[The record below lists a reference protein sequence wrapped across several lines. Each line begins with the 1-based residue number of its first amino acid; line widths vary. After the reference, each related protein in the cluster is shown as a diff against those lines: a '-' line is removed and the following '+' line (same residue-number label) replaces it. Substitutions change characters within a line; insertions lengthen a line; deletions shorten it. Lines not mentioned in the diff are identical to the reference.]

1 MSDSSTIQGDLE
13 IAVARPARAY
23 ARLEP
28 AMLALL
34 AEALQP
40 IHANIPYAV
49 TSALGAVPDI
59 MALRPRMVKELPSLR
74 MEMIDGFEESALALG
89 HADTIHTVSTRTPE
103 EVPLLVERASRK
115 CVLFRSDLG
124 ALALRDIID
133 GAPLE
138 QLKGGPGHRNIAF
151 DLFALAHIARTNWP
165 AIQGKTALTPA
176 EISEAEQDADQ
187 LATAL
192 GLRQQS
198 GTASAPSAEMRLRAF
213 NLFLLYRGEVERAVL
228 FFFGKRASDILPAI
242 NTPRGPA
249 KKAVEEEPE
258 APANTG
264 VHPAVRVGEQADAQ
278 GEDEGEPAD
287 VGLPGASPYL
297 KAK

>member
-1 MSDSSTIQGDLE
+1 MSDSSTTNGDLE

-23 ARLEP
+23 TRLEA
-28 AMLALL
+28 AMLALP

-40 IHANIPYAV
+40 IHANIPFAV
-49 TSALGAVPDI
+49 TSALGAVPEI
-59 MALRPRMVKELPSLR
+59 MALRPRMLEELPKLR
-74 MEMIDGFEESALALG
+74 MAMIDGFEEAALALG
-89 HADTIHTVSTRTPE
+89 HADTMHTVSTRTPE
-103 EVPLLVERASRK
+103 EVPVLVERAARK
-115 CVLFRSDLG
+115 CALFRSDLG

-151 DLFALAHIARTNWP
+151 DLFALAHIARTNWQ

-176 EISEAEQDADQ
+176 EISEAEQDADK

-198 GTASAPSAEMRLRAF
+198 GSPGAPSAEMRLRAF
-213 NLFLLYRGEVERAVL
+213 NLFLQYRAEVERAVL
-228 FFFGKRASDILPAI
+228 FFFGKRAQEILPPI

-249 KKAVEEEPE
+249 KRPAEEEPE

-264 VHPAVRVGEQADAQ
+264 VHPAVHIAADGETRGDT
-278 GEDEGEPAD
+278 EDEPTD